1 MKKLTTILGA
11 FFFASIILTSCGGPE
26 SDAKKAAECTC
37 EMMKLMGKAMED
49 PTNEDLE
56 KDAEKLEKKCEK
68 IVEEMDGKYEDK
80 DSEDTKKFEE
90 ALEKEM
96 DKCE

>member
-1 MKKLTTILGA
+1 MTILGV

-26 SDAKKAAECTC
+26 ADAKKSAECAC
-37 EMMKLMGKAMED
+37 EMFELMAKAMED
-49 PTNEDLE
+49 PTNEDLV
-56 KDAEKLEKKCEK
+56 KDAEELEKKCEK

-96 DKCE
+96 EKCK

>member
-1 MKKLTTILGA
+1 MTILGA

-26 SDAKKAAECTC
+26 ADAKKSAECAC
-37 EMMKLMGKAMED
+37 EMFELMAKAMED
-49 PTNEDLE
+49 PTNEDLV
-56 KDAEKLEKKCEK
+56 KDAEELEKKCEK

-96 DKCE
+96 EKCK